1 MRLGFAAA
9 ARFGSDRESVP
20 IPDLATILL
29 TCGIL
34 FLATVIHAVLG
45 FGTSLVAMP
54 LLVLVLGLPTAAP
67 LVALSMLTTI
77 TALFWSTRAHIDFR
91 AAWQLLLASALG
103 IPAGLWLVGSG
114 PEYPLRAL
122 LAVVLIGFGSYSLAR
137 PRLPALRGRAWVL
150 PFGLAAGVLGGAYNT
165 SAPPVVL
172 YGALRRWPP
181 EQLRAT
187 VQGYFLPAAALICL
201 GHGLSGLWT
210 REVFK
215 LYALALPLVLCGIFL
230 GLGLG
235 RRLPADRFER
245 LLYAS
250 LIALGALLLF

>member
-1 MRLGFAAA
+1 M
-9 ARFGSDRESVP
+9 ESLL
-20 IPDLATILL
+20 IPDLVTVLL

-34 FLATVIHAVLG
+34 FFATVIHAVLG

-54 LLVLVLGLPTAAP
+54 LLALLLGFATAAP

-77 TALFWSTRAHIDFR
+77 AALFWSTHAQIDFR

-114 PEYPLRAL
+114 PTDSLRVL
-122 LAVVLIGFGSYSLAR
+122 LAVVLIGFGCYSLVR
-137 PRLPALRGRAWVL
+137 PPLPAMRRRVWVL
-150 PFGLAAGVLGGAYNT
+150 PFGLVAGVLGGAYNT

-172 YGALRRWPP
+172 YGALRRWSQ

-187 VQGYFLPAAALICL
+187 VQGYFLPVAFLICL
-201 GHGLSGLWT
+201 GHGISGFWT
-210 REVFK
+210 SEVFK

-230 GLGLG
+230 GLRLG
-235 RRLPADRFER
+235 RKLPADRFER
-245 LLYAS
+245 MLYAA